1 MEQKEMQ
8 RLIDCTEP
16 AAMLRVARAY
26 LDGDI
31 LRDRVAAEAWLLRAV
46 DAGEP
51 VTAAKAMGILAR
63 ELWQIDEPL
72 SDADVLDLRRAAQ
85 EQGASQEL
93 RTLLELAS
101 ERQKKLDG

>member
-8 RLIDCTEP
+8 RLIDGAEP

-31 LRDRVAAEAWLLRAV
+31 LRDNVAAEAWLLRAV

-51 VTAAKAMGILAR
+51 VTAAKAMGVLAR

-72 SDADVLDLRRAAQ
+72 SDVDVRDLRRAAQ

-93 RTLLELAS
+93 RALLELAS
-101 ERQKKLDG
+101 ER